1 MLKLLTLAAA
11 AMIFTA
17 TQLSNANPNP
27 EINSSERKLV
37 DPDHVVYHGYQ
48 PSGWA
53 CDGLYTPNTLIQ
65 KIEMGNQLGIH
76 LKKPSSPT
84 FNHFLKCAELVDI
97 YG

>member
-1 MLKLLTLAAA
+1 MACECVKVYDTEHMIHEIKKL
-11 AMIFTA
+11 
-17 TQLSNANPNP
+17 
-27 EINSSERKLV
+27 ESERKLV

-53 CDGLYTPNTLIQ
+53 CDGLYIPNTLIQ